1 MLQFKEKFFM
11 LKSFHTKFLRREI
24 MYNVKNIT
32 EDLYWV
38 GANDRRLALFEGV
51 YDIPTGVSY
60 NSYLLIDDKTV
71 LLDTVDKAVSHQF
84 FENIEFVLNGRKLDY
99 LIINHM
105 EPDHCAELQNLINK
119 YPEIKIVCNA
129 KIQTMINQFF
139 DLEYPQEQYIIVKEG
154 DTLETGKHKFT
165 FALAPMV
172 HWPEVMVAYDST
184 DKILFSADAFG
195 AFGAIDGNIFADEV
209 DFEHRYMDEARRY
222 YTNIVGKYGPQVQ
235 MLLKKA
241 SAFDIQMICPL
252 HGYIWR
258 KNLET
263 FIEKYQKWSTYEPEI
278 KSVLIP
284 YASVYGN
291 TQNAA
296 EILAGELA
304 NLGIKDIKMYDTS
317 VTHESYIISD
327 AFKYSH
333 IVFASTTYNMGIFVS
348 MENLLH
354 DMTAHNIQNR
364 KIAIIENGSW
374 APTSGNLMTEI
385 ISKWKNVEIIGN
397 KFTLKSS
404 LKQNQREELKALAKE
419 IVSTF

>member
-1 MLQFKEKFFM
+1 MLKFVIERFFKEKY
-11 LKSFHTKFLRREI
+11 I

-32 EDLYWV
+32 KDLYWV
-38 GANDRRLALFEGV
+38 GANDRRISLFEGV
-51 YDIPTGVSY
+51 YDVPTGVSY
-60 NSYLLIDDKTV
+60 NSYLLLDDKTV

-84 FENIEFVLNGRKLDY
+84 FENVEYVLNGKKLDY

-105 EPDHCAELQNLINK
+105 EPDHCAELQNLVNK

-129 KIQTMINQFF
+129 KIQGMIGQFF
-139 DLEYPQEQYIIVKEG
+139 NFEFPEEQYIIVKEG
-154 DTLETGKHKFT
+154 DILQTGEHTLT

-172 HWPEVMVAYDST
+172 HWPEVMVTYDTT

-195 AFGAIDGNIFADEV
+195 SFGAIDGNIFADDV

-241 SAFDIQMICPL
+241 ANMDIQMICPL

-258 KNLET
+258 KDLNT
-263 FIEKYQKWSTYEPEI
+263 FIDKYQKWSTYEPEI

-296 EILAGELA
+296 EILAGDLA
-304 NLGIKDIKMYDTS
+304 NLGVKDIKMYDTS
-317 VTHESYIISD
+317 VTHPSYIVSD

-364 KIAIIENGSW
+364 KIAVIENGSW

-385 ISKWKNVEIIGN
+385 ISQWKNVEIIGN
-397 KFTLKSS
+397 KLTLKSS
-404 LKQNQREELKALAKE
+404 LKENQREELRNLAKE
-419 IVSTF
+419 IVATF